1 MIGQRLAGEFP
12 EESRRVC
19 VNPVSFL
26 TMRQFIIFTDLDGT
40 LMDHDTYAFHEAE
53 AALAMLKGRS
63 IPVIICSSKTRAEIE
78 VCRRRMGL
86 RAPFIVENG
95 AAIFVPRGTLDVRG
109 EPFVERAGY
118 HVLEL
123 GAPYP
128 VLCRTWE
135 AIKDEEEFLMT
146 GFSEMTVQ
154 QISQLTGLATAEARL
169 AAMREY
175 SQPFVFSDTAERR
188 QRLERL
194 VKQRGL
200 QVTRGGRFYHLL
212 GQNDKGKAVEV
223 LKKLYAQTSPGSEIR
238 AVGLGDSA
246 NDVPMLEAVDV
257 PVVIR
262 KKTGQWEDFPVM
274 GPVVR
279 SQKPGPQGWAEEV
292 TRIVSEGSRAG
303 YGGALGFFVFM

>member
-1 MIGQRLAGEFP
+1 
-12 EESRRVC
+12 
-19 VNPVSFL
+19 
-26 TMRQFIIFTDLDGT
+26 MRHFVIFTDLDGT

-53 AALAMLKGRS
+53 AALAMLRGQS

-86 RAPFIVENG
+86 TAPFIVENG
-95 AAIFVPRGTLDVRG
+95 AAIFVPRGLLKVRG
-109 EPFVERAGY
+109 EPFVERGGY

-128 VLCRTWE
+128 VLCRIWE
-135 AIKDEEEFLMT
+135 AMKHEEGFLMK
-146 GFSEMTVQ
+146 GFSEMTVEE
-154 QISQLTGLATAEARL
+154 ISQLTGLTTAEARL

-200 QVTRGGRFYHLL
+200 KVTQGGRFYHLL
-212 GQNDKGKAVEV
+212 GQNDKGKAVQV
-223 LKKLYAQTSPGSEIR
+223 LKKIYAQTYPR
-238 AVGLGDSA
+238 RQLWAVGLGDSA
-246 NDVPMLEAVDV
+246 NDIPMLKAVDV

-262 KKTGQWEDFPVM
+262 KKTGQWEDLP
-274 GPVVR
+274 GIDGVVR
-279 SQKPGPQGWAEEV
+279 SRNPGPQGWAEEV
-292 TRIVSEGSRAG
+292 TRIVSQSPLPGRA
-303 YGGALGFFVFM
+303 APR